1 MALVQIWRLMSTL
14 LVISLLRSTPM
25 VVPVQPQNRR
35 LIRRLKRRGIV
46 ERQLLST
53 KLPLPNTL
61 TPRHTMPLPSIKII
75 ILSLTSR
82 PIITVTNMRKL

>member
-25 VVPVQPQNRR
+25 VPVQPQNRR